1 VLYTDTPARI
11 QSPGTWPFAPA
22 VRAVYTVG
30 RDFIQPAMAQIFSRT
45 TDISVDIETYGLEEN
60 SRRIKSV
67 SFGDEISAVVMD
79 PRDPLQNS
87 LIRKTFQHCTSLTLH
102 NSPFDMP
109 SLYLNG
115 LIELADVQKTIDTL
129 IWCRLAAPG
138 MRVPKSLEMACDR
151 YIFTG
156 PGGEL
161 ARAFKALGLSKK
173 EGFLKFDLD
182 RLIYLQGA
190 ASDPLMTHRLK
201 PVVMAAALK
210 RITRDHPFGARGV
223 TGSEAEA
230 LLWREQRINRVLL
243 ARACRG
249 YKVDFEY
256 LDQYRGENALEMAE
270 AEEALIA
277 AGIRPGVNQ
286 DLAKALMST
295 GAITEDHPR
304 TAPTKTYPNGQIKMD
319 QKAIEQISHPLARKF
334 LFHKEKTHVD
344 KDYIQ
349 KTVDLS
355 IDGLVHPVT
364 NMLLADTGRMSM
376 GSPPIHQFSG
386 PARGIILADDER
398 EGMSSVD
405 LSQGEPVTVAN
416 AARDFSVLEGYE
428 SGRTDL
434 YSGLGIVAGMLPPGT
449 TKADCEADR
458 YGKGLIRSQL
468 KEALLAQLYGQGP
481 KLLTAKLGLDPGPY
495 GPPSDWEIEVR
506 GFDPNKQYPK
516 YAEAFRLR
524 AAVFSAMPKTAEFVK
539 TLKRLSTRHK
549 KMMTISGRVL
559 DIPMIKREN
568 GWAVEAHKGVN
579 YFCQG
584 GQYDLIADAM
594 IRMID
599 AGLGDAI
606 YFTMHDE
613 IVCATSAAHDI
624 QKIMEQ
630 PAERLTFWAGGRVP
644 ILRSDRADLGKRWG
658 KP

>member
-1 VLYTDTPARI
+1 MLYTDNPAKI
-11 QSPGTWPFAPA
+11 TSPGTWPFAPA
-22 VRAVYTVG
+22 VRGVYTVG
-30 RDFIQPAMAQIFSRT
+30 RDFVQPAMAEIFRRT
-45 TDISVDIETYGLEEN
+45 TDVSVDIETYGLNED

-67 SFGDEISAVVMD
+67 AFGDTISSVVMD
-79 PRDPLQNS
+79 PRDPAQER
-87 LIRKTFQHCTSLTLH
+87 LIRRTFDYCTSLTLH

-115 LIELADVQKTIDTL
+115 LIELKDVHKTTDTL

-138 MRVPKSLEMACDR
+138 LMVPKSLEMASDR
-151 YIFTG
+151 YLKTG

-161 ARAFKALGLSKK
+161 VRAFKALGLSKK
-173 EGFLKFDLD
+173 EGFLQFDLD

-190 ASDPLMTHRLK
+190 ASDPLVTHRLK
-201 PVVMAAALK
+201 AVVMQAALD
-210 RITRDHPFGARGV
+210 RITRGHPFGSRGV
-223 TGSEAEA
+223 RGAEAEA

-249 YKVDFEY
+249 YKIDFDY
-256 LDQYRGENALEMAE
+256 LDEYRSGNALEMAE
-270 AEEALIA
+270 AEEALRA

-286 DLAKALMST
+286 DLAKALADT

-304 TAPTKTYPNGQIKMD
+304 TAPTKTFPNGQLKMD
-319 QKAIEQISHPLARKF
+319 QKAIEEISHPLARKF
-334 LFHKEKTHVD
+334 EFHKKTVHID
-344 KDYIQ
+344 KDYLQ
-349 KTVDLS
+349 KTIDLS

-376 GSPPIHQFSG
+376 GSPPVHQFSG
-386 PARGIILADDER
+386 PARGIILADDPKD
-398 EGMSSVD
+398 GMSSVD

-416 AARDFSVLEGYE
+416 AARDFGVLEGYE
-428 SGRTDL
+428 SGKTDL
-434 YSGLGIVAGMLPPGT
+434 YSALGIVAGMLPAGT
-449 TKADCEADR
+449 TKADCEMDR
-458 YGKGLIRSQL
+458 YGKGLIRSRL
-468 KEALLAQLYGQGP
+468 KEALLAQLYGQGL
-481 KLLTAKLGLDPGPY
+481 KLLTAKLALDPGPY
-495 GPPSDWEIEVR
+495 GPPSDWEVEVR
-506 GFDPNKQYPK
+506 GFDPNGLYPK
-516 YAEAFRLR
+516 YAEAARLR
-524 AAVFSAMPKTAEFVK
+524 EAVFTAMPKTAEFVQ
-539 TLKRLSTRHK
+539 TLKRLATRHK
-549 KMMTISGRVL
+549 KMLTISGRVL
-559 DIPMIKREN
+559 DIPMIKRKD